1 MRRLSDTRGFSARNQ
16 PKPRIGNP
24 LAQEAVSEGGS
35 AMVRSMV
42 LSAAV
47 ILGLAAAASAQDLKA
62 KGAEV
67 FTAQK
72 CSLCHSIAG
81 KGNPKGA
88 LDDVGTKAKPDEIR
102 QWIVDA
108 KGMTVKTQATRK
120 PEMKAYT
127 LPKEDVDALVAYL
140 SSLKK

>member
-1 MRRLSDTRGFSARNQ
+1 
-16 PKPRIGNP
+16 
-24 LAQEAVSEGGS
+24 
-35 AMVRSMV
+35 MVRSMV

-47 ILGLAAAASAQDLKA
+47 ILGFAATASAQDLKV

-72 CSLCHSIAG
+72 CSLCHAVAG

-88 LDDVGTKAKPDEIR
+88 LDDVGTKLKADEIR
-102 QWIVDA
+102 QWINDA
-108 KGMTVKTQATRK
+108 KGMTAKTQATRK
-120 PEMKAYT
+120 PDMKAYT

-140 SSLKK
+140 SALKK